1 MLYRC
6 ATTAV
11 QIFQVEFVRDALL
24 KLFPESIVSKL
35 DPKIPDVRKWTD
47 FVKLLL
53 KSEKQINSFL
63 EASSQVHQ
71 DLFLSYGVSGTQ
83 SLRNTKIMGSNLVIH
98 WHSLTGLVTLS
109 AFKGGY
115 HLSHAIYWRIPG
127 K

>member
-1 MLYRC
+1 MHLREGPDKGHTSDREREREMQRREKSSTPSGIQTNSLSVTRRVLYRC

-35 DPKIPDVRKWTD
+35 DSKIPDVRKWTD

-71 DLFLSYGVSGTQ
+71 DLFLS
-83 SLRNTKIMGSNLVIH
+83 
-98 WHSLTGLVTLS
+98 
-109 AFKGGY
+109 
-115 HLSHAIYWRIPG
+115 
-127 K
+127 